1 MELNHAALEGKKRP
15 NVKMLI
21 SRISSQRSDGI
32 SLPVKCANN
41 GITRSASDYNRNLCD
56 WCMHARG
63 RKKTERKKRCERFKK
78 RAAGPSQP
86 GEGTTASELH
96 LMLVSWT
103 EIQKGSF
110 IISSL
115 TDELSVGREQISRS
129 HASRNHL
136 SLSEDKDGA
145 DKVTNP

>member
-63 RKKTERKKRCERFKK
+63 RKKRKERKDVRDLKSARQAPHSREKGRRLRSCIWC
-78 RAAGPSQP
+78 SSP
-86 GEGTTASELH
+86 GLKSRRE
-96 LMLVSWT
+96 V
-103 EIQKGSF
+103 
-110 IISSL
+110 SSL
-115 TDELSVGREQISRS
+115 AAWRTSYLSDGNRFRAVTLPETICPYQRTKTAQI
-129 HASRNHL
+129 
-136 SLSEDKDGA
+136 K
-145 DKVTNP
+145 